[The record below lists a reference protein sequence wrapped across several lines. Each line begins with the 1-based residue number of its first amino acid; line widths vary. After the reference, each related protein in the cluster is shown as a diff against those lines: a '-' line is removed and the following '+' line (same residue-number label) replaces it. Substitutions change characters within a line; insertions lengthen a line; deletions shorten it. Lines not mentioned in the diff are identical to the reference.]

1 MARNTR
7 KKRIIIKD
15 SKKFK
20 KSVFIL
26 LFIIILCILIYNS
39 KTIINLIKNN
49 SNNVSIPV
57 SKEDSTTLDNQNIN
71 TKKEQKDITFNMS
84 VIGDIMCHNT
94 QYTDAYNS
102 NTDTYDFS
110 YVFKDIKAKIKTAD
124 IAVGNLE
131 TTFAGKSVGYSSY
144 PTFNTP
150 ESLADNLK
158 DLGLDVLTTAN
169 NHSLDKGY
177 KGIESTID
185 YLDKADISHTG
196 TFKSEEDQN
205 KILIKN
211 VKDVKIA
218 FLSYTYGTNGIK
230 VPTGKDY
237 CINLID
243 KDLIKKQLELAK
255 AENPDIICV
264 SMHWGIEYQTKQNKE
279 QEALADFLF
288 ENGVNI
294 ILGSHPHV
302 LQPMEKRTITLEDG
316 STKDGFVIYS
326 LGNFM
331 SGQVKENTKNSIIL
345 DLKITK
351 KAQDG
356 KISIDSVNYTPIYM
370 YKSTAKT
377 KAYKILDIENSISKY
392 DLDQDTSIGQKT
404 YNTLQ
409 TELTK
414 IKNTMGEPIK

>member
-196 TFKSEEDQN
+196 TFKSKEDQN

-288 ENGVNI
+288 ENGVDI